1 MSNLIRAVKSSWTPM
16 PGNSLDPKVI
26 KVRDTYTFLQ
36 NQIESQQRQSQN
48 NVNRT
53 IRSQNAQPSVG
64 QGVKTPFGFGPVP
77 IIPLAQR

>member
-1 MSNLIRAVKSSWTPM
+1 MSDLIRAVQASWTPM
-16 PGNSLDPKVI
+16 PGRSLDPKVI
-26 KVRDTYTFLQ
+26 KAQDTYSFLQ

-53 IRSQNAQPSVG
+53 IRSQRSQPSVG

-77 IIPLAQR
+77 IIPLAPR